1 MPKIDEATK
10 GQRLERLYLIL
21 TRNAR
26 GLTEA
31 EIADE
36 LRLERRT
43 VNNYLRELETQ
54 GKAFKDGIYWFPLVL
69 KGSRL
74 RSFDLSPEEAVA
86 LYLGAR
92 LLAKQYDKRNEPA
105 ETALLKLA
113 SVLKSDAGVGDEI
126 EQAESE

>member
-21 TRNAR
+21 THNAC

-54 GKAFKDGIYWFPLVL
+54 GKAFKDGIYCMSGRGIFKP
-69 KGSRL
+69 GM
-74 RSFDLSPEEAVA
+74 FENDL
-86 LYLGAR
+86 
-92 LLAKQYDKRNEPA
+92 
-105 ETALLKLA
+105 
-113 SVLKSDAGVGDEI
+113 
-126 EQAESE
+126 

>member
-74 RSFDLSPEEAVA
+74 RSFDLSRDGRRFLMDHVPQGVLVLPFSAS
-86 LYLGAR
+86 LRLGVR
-92 LLAKQYDKRNEPA
+92 CL
-105 ETALLKLA
+105 
-113 SVLKSDAGVGDEI
+113 
-126 EQAESE
+126 